1 MFESVLQNAF
11 PAERDEP
18 DPFYM
23 SSSNLLKN
31 KWARVSVFAIVRR
44 LREQR
49 WDMVPERD
57 QYVYLYKFLSTWVRL
72 GENAAMRKLLSSC
85 DIKLQI

>member
-1 MFESVLQNAF
+1 M
-11 PAERDEP
+11 
-18 DPFYM
+18 
-23 SSSNLLKN
+23 
-31 KWARVSVFAIVRR
+31 FAIVRR

-72 GENAAMRKLLSSC
+72 GENATMRKLLSNC